1 MERGLSISE
10 TQTEGEIVNEKW
22 KKIWMDLACVLSQA
36 ASCPRGRV
44 GAFIID
50 HRNNPVSAGYN
61 GGPRG
66 AIGSLCGGEF
76 CERSARCIPSGT
88 QTEIGCHHAEQ
99 NALMNA
105 LHKGVSVAGCTL
117 VVTTPPCLGCARLIH
132 HAGIER
138 VVIGGRSYDSQ
149 GADYLERFMALR
161 QGVSDT

>member
-1 MERGLSISE
+1 MRGRLSIY
-10 TQTEGEIVNEKW
+10 QTHERLNILNDKW
-22 KKIWMDLACVLSQA
+22 KKIWMDLSYVLAQA